1 MPTLA
6 TPVTVRF
13 TDQNGTAVSLEGG
26 SFRRRNRHYG
36 LQGNQTR
43 KGLHLLLSGDRDYY
57 VMISQFCAR
66 YPAGT
71 ERSGRQERVGAV
83 CRSP

>member
-13 TDQNGTAVSLEGG
+13 ADQNGTAVSLEGVLLSVG
-26 SFRRRNRHYG
+26 ETATTE

-57 VMISQFCAR
+57 IAITQLMDE
-66 YPAGT
+66 G
-71 ERSGRQERVGAV
+71 
-83 CRSP
+83 